1 MGGRPALPCGA
12 GDHLLRGVP
21 MRRGFAWKSLAAGV
35 LAVAIFSGCGYRFA
49 GSGSL
54 PEGVSRLC
62 VAVPENRSSDVRLA
76 PMVASYVVSE
86 AIAAGAEAAVGCT
99 GDAGGLAGEIGSV
112 TTTTITRNSDGDG
125 IEERVT
131 ITASF
136 RLAGDDGEVLWRG
149 SSVTGTE
156 TYSVSPGVDSTAAR
170 SSALELAA
178 EDLAENVWMGLT
190 QRF

>member
-1 MGGRPALPCGA
+1 MGR
-12 GDHLLRGVP
+12 V
-21 MRRGFAWKSLAAGV
+21 FAWRPLAAAV
-35 LAVAIFSGCGYRFA
+35 LMVAALSGCGYQFA

-54 PEGVSRLC
+54 PEGVRRLC

-76 PMVASYVVSE
+76 PMVANFVVSE
-86 AIAAGAEAAVGCT
+86 AIAAGADAAVGCV
-99 GDAGGLAGEIGSV
+99 GVAGVLAGEIGSV
-112 TTTTITRNSDGDG
+112 STTTITRNSAGES
-125 IEERVT
+125 IEVRLT

-136 RLAGDDGEVLWRG
+136 RLAGEDGEVLWRG

-156 TYSVSPGVDSTAAR
+156 TYSVTPGMDSTAAR
-170 SSALELAA
+170 SSALEEAA

>member
-1 MGGRPALPCGA
+1 MGKMFTR
-12 GDHLLRGVP
+12 
-21 MRRGFAWKSLAAGV
+21 KTLAAGV

-86 AIAAGAEAAVGCT
+86 ALAAGAEASVGCV
-99 GDAGGLAGEIGSV
+99 GDAGVLAGEIASV
-112 TTTTITRNSDGDG
+112 STVTITRNSDGDG

-136 RLAGDDGEVLWRG
+136 RLSGEGGDVLWRG
-149 SSVTGTE
+149 ASVTGTE
-156 TYSVSPGVDSTAAR
+156 TYSVTPGADSTAAR

>member
-1 MGGRPALPCGA
+1 MKKIRV
-12 GDHLLRGVP
+12 R
-21 MRRGFAWKSLAAGV
+21 KV
-35 LAVAIFSGCGYRFA
+35 LAGAAMMALVLSGCGYRVA

-76 PMVASYVVSE
+76 PMVANFVVSE
-86 AIAAGAEAAVGCT
+86 AISAGADAAVGCEGT
-99 GDAGGLAGEIGSV
+99 VGSLAGEIRGVSTV
-112 TTTTITRNSDGDG
+112 TITRNSSSDG

-136 RLAGDDGEVLWRG
+136 RLSGADGELLWNG
-149 SSVTGTE
+149 SSVSGTE
-156 TYSVSPGVDSTAAR
+156 TYSVTPGADSTAAR
-170 SSALELAA
+170 SMALESAA